1 MDNIIISSLSMC
13 PQRVGRIYDKVVVMT
28 CGFREIEPTEC
39 VKCGGFK
46 SSMIIRK

>member
-1 MDNIIISSLSMC
+1 MENILINKLPHC
-13 PQRVGRIYDKVVVMT
+13 VQRVGRIYDHKPVMT

-46 SSMIIRK
+46 